1 MVNEMVTD
9 DRSDAMNGETRGP
22 ELTAEQL
29 EEMLAELDAICRQAR
44 ELSTQ
49 IALQMSEQRRR
60 DQLVSRT
67 LRFPRR
73 V

>member
-1 MVNEMVTD
+1 MVTD
-9 DRSDAMNGETRGP
+9 DRPDAMNREIRGP

-49 IALQMSEQRRR
+49 IALQMSEQTRRE
-60 DQLVSRT
+60 QLVSRT